1 MATIK
6 VSPRRLRE
14 RIEQLGAI
22 GRDPAGGLTRL
33 PFAPAHVEAVQRSAQ
48 MLHEAGLDAGV
59 DEFGNLIGQR
69 AGRRDAALLAGSHL
83 DTVPQGGIFDG
94 ALGVVAA
101 IECAQVLHDAGRPL
115 QHSLVVM
122 AFADEE
128 GHAFGVGTMSS
139 RALVGE
145 LGRSRLAQLR
155 DGTGR
160 SVDEYLR
167 ARAHGLPAA
176 RVPAEV
182 DAYVELHIEQGPVLE
197 QMGRTV
203 AAVESITGILRAPV
217 VIEGRAAHAG
227 TTPMPARADALVGAA
242 DLVLAV
248 RELAL
253 AESGRAVGT
262 IGRVHVQPGATNVIP
277 GRVDLTVELRSPEAK
292 VLETLRGAVEDRAQ
306 KIAGLHGLKMAWG
319 RWDRSPPVPLD
330 PRVRDAVVGAIERCG
345 HPPLT
350 LPSWAGHDAGV
361 LSRYVPAGMIFV
373 VSTGGLS
380 HSPDERTPWD
390 AVETGAQV
398 LLETLLL
405 LDEAPG
411 MNRRLPLAYTTR

>member
-1 MATIK
+1 
-6 VSPRRLRE
+6 
-14 RIEQLGAI
+14 
-22 GRDPAGGLTRL
+22 
-33 PFAPAHVEAVQRSAQ
+33 
-48 MLHEAGLDAGV
+48 
-59 DEFGNLIGQR
+59 
-69 AGRRDAALLAGSHL
+69 
-83 DTVPQGGIFDG
+83 
-94 ALGVVAA
+94 
-101 IECAQVLHDAGRPL
+101 
-115 QHSLVVM
+115 
-122 AFADEE
+122 
-128 GHAFGVGTMSS
+128 
-139 RALVGE
+139 
-145 LGRSRLAQLR
+145 
-155 DGTGR
+155 
-160 SVDEYLR
+160 
-167 ARAHGLPAA
+167 
-176 RVPAEV
+176 V

-217 VIEGRAAHAG
+217 VIEGLAAHAG
-227 TTPMPARADALVGAA
+227 TTSMPGRADALVGAA

-253 AESGRAVGT
+253 AERGRAVGT

-292 VLETLRGAVEDRAQ
+292 VLETLRGAVEDRAH

-319 RWDRSPPVPLD
+319 RWDHSPPVPLD

>member
-1 MATIK
+1 MATLK

-33 PFAPAHVEAVQRSAQ
+33 PFTPAHVEAVRQSAQ
-48 MLHEAGLDAGV
+48 MMREAGLDAGV
-59 DEFGNLIGQR
+59 DEFGNLIGQQ
-69 AGRRDAALLAGSHL
+69 AGRQDAALLAGSHL

-115 QHSLVVM
+115 QHGLAIM

-155 DGTGR
+155 DDTGR
-160 SVDEYLR
+160 SVDDYLR
-167 ARAHGLPAA
+167 TRAHGLPVAS
-176 RVPAEV
+176 VPAHV
-182 DAYVELHIEQGPVLE
+182 GAYVELHIEQGPGLE

-203 AAVESITGILRAPV
+203 AAVESITGILRAPA

-227 TTPMPARADALVGAA
+227 TTPMPGRADALVGAA
-242 DLVLAV
+242 ELVLAV

-253 AESGRAVGT
+253 SERDRAVGT
-262 IGRVHVQPGATNVIP
+262 VGRVHVQPGATNVIP
-277 GRVDLTVELRSPEAK
+277 GRVELTVELRSPDTN
-292 VLETLRGAVEDRAQ
+292 VLERLRGAVEGRAAE
-306 KIAGLHGLKMAWG
+306 IARLHSLTVTCGT
-319 RWDRSPPVPLD
+319 WDRSPPVPLD
-330 PRVRDAVVGAIERCG
+330 PQVRDTILRAIERCD

-350 LPSWAGHDAGV
+350 LASWAGHDAGV

-380 HSPDERTPWD
+380 HSPAEHTPWE

-405 LDEAPG
+405 LDDAPD
-411 MNRRLPLAYTTR
+411 MSRRLPLGYTTR

>member
-1 MATIK
+1 MRVPHVRADRYPCQSEPDDRYHPISAYSPCGTIPRRQGWPAKARNIRAFAMAIIE
-6 VSPRRLRE
+6 VLPRRLRE

-33 PFAPAHVEAVQRSAQ
+33 PFAPAHVEALQRSAQ
-48 MLHEAGLDAGV
+48 MMREAGLDAGV
-59 DEFGNLIGQR
+59 DEFGNLIGRR

-182 DAYVELHIEQGPVLE
+182 DA
-197 QMGRTV
+197 
-203 AAVESITGILRAPV
+203 S
-217 VIEGRAAHAG
+217 
-227 TTPMPARADALVGAA
+227 
-242 DLVLAV
+242 
-248 RELAL
+248 
-253 AESGRAVGT
+253 
-262 IGRVHVQPGATNVIP
+262 
-277 GRVDLTVELRSPEAK
+277 VELRSPEAK
-292 VLETLRGAVEDRAQ
+292 VLETLRGAVEDRAH
-306 KIAGLHGLKMAWG
+306 KIAGLHGLKMTWG
-319 RWDRSPPVPLD
+319 TWDHSPPVPLD
-330 PRVRDAVVGAIERCG
+330 PHVRDAVVGAIERCG

>member
-1 MATIK
+1 MLRSRPYSLRITVAQPEPRQTTGPSVTCVYHTYALIATPASPSQTIGITPVQHIHRAAPIPRRQGWPAKARNIRAFAMAIIE
-6 VSPRRLRE
+6 VWPRRLRE

-33 PFAPAHVEAVQRSAQ
+33 PFAPAHVEALQRSAQ
-48 MLHEAGLDAGV
+48 MMREAGLDAGV
-59 DEFGNLIGQR
+59 DEFGNLIGRR

-139 RALVGE
+139 RALVG
-145 LGRSRLAQLR
+145 
-155 DGTGR
+155 
-160 SVDEYLR
+160 
-167 ARAHGLPAA
+167 
-176 RVPAEV
+176 
-182 DAYVELHIEQGPVLE
+182 
-197 QMGRTV
+197 
-203 AAVESITGILRAPV
+203 
-217 VIEGRAAHAG
+217 
-227 TTPMPARADALVGAA
+227 AA

-253 AESGRAVGT
+253 AERGRAVGT

-292 VLETLRGAVEDRAQ
+292 VLETLRGAVEDRAH
-306 KIAGLHGLKMAWG
+306 KIAGLHGLKMTWG
-319 RWDRSPPVPLD
+319 TWDHLPPVPLD

-373 VSTGGLS
+373 VSAGGLS

-398 LLETLLL
+398 LLATLLL

>member
-1 MATIK
+1 MATIR

-14 RIEQLGAI
+14 RMEQLGTI

-33 PFAPAHVEAVQRSAQ
+33 PFAPSHVQAVQQSAQ
-48 MLHEAGLDAGV
+48 MMREAGLDTGV
-59 DEFGNLIGQR
+59 DEFGNLIGHR
-69 AGRRDAALLAGSHL
+69 AGRREAALLAGSHL

-101 IECAQVLHDAGRPL
+101 IECAQVLREANRPL
-115 QHSLVVM
+115 QHGLAVL

-128 GHAFGVGTMSS
+128 GHAFGTGTLSS

-145 LGRSRLAQLR
+145 IGRSRLAQLC
-155 DGTGR
+155 DETGR

-167 ARAHGLPAA
+167 AREHRLPPA
-176 RVPAEV
+176 RVPAQAG
-182 DAYVELHIEQGPVLE
+182 AYVELHVEQGPMLE
-197 QMGRTV
+197 RMGRVV

-217 VIEGRAAHAG
+217 VIQGRAAHAG
-227 TTPMPARADALVGAA
+227 TTPMPGRADALVGAA
-242 DLVLAV
+242 ELVLAV

-253 AESGRAVGT
+253 AARDRAVGT
-262 IGRVHVQPGATNVIP
+262 IGRAHVLPGATNVIP
-277 GRVDLTVELRSPEAK
+277 GRVELTVELRSPDAH
-292 VLETLRGAVEDRAQ
+292 VLETLRDAVERRAHQ
-306 KIAGLHGLKMAWG
+306 IADLHGFKVTCG
-319 RWDRSPPVPLD
+319 SWDLSPPVPLD
-330 PRVRDAVVGAIERCG
+330 SRVRDTILRAIERAG

-361 LSRYVPAGMIFV
+361 MSRYVPAGMIFV

-380 HSPDERTPWD
+380 HSPDERTPWE
-390 AVETGAQV
+390 AVEAGAQV

-405 LDEAPG
+405 LDDADD
-411 MNRRLPLAYTTR
+411 MSRRLPLAYATR